1 MAGRNIPRAGEI
13 YRHFKN
19 KLYQIVTV
27 ATHTETGEQLV
38 VYEALYDDFK
48 MYARPLSMFLSEVDH
63 KKYPDVAQFYRFE
76 LVEREV
82 DGTLRMGYPIKV
94 RELIY
99 PEKKIQQERPKEQ
112 EKKLR
117 SSGVGKEELKKEKE
131 KFHMANIV
139 QETKTEQNFR
149 TKNQSEND
157 NLLEGIK
164 ETNHKSESVLQNKN
178 LEESNRYA
186 VPEVSQNE
194 QAIITDGV
202 SANSN
207 GRETAEEQAEINP
220 FLLEFLDTDTYSE
233 KLQVLVSIRS
243 RLDDRL
249 IDDMA
254 TAIDVTIDAGPL
266 PERYEGLKTCLETR
280 RKFEC
285 ERLR

>member
-63 KKYPDVAQFYRFE
+63 KKYPEVAQFYRFE
-76 LVEREV
+76 LVEREI

-94 RELIY
+94 KELIR
-99 PEKKIQQERPKEQ
+99 PEKKEPKKVQ
-112 EKKLR
+112 
-117 SSGVGKEELKKEKE
+117 VFKEKE
-131 KFHMANIV
+131 KLDMSSIVREAEHLKKQENV
-139 QETKTEQNFR
+139 QEADK
-149 TKNQSEND
+149 KNLSENEISKAMGQRD
-157 NLLEGIK
+157 GAALKNNMAEIYGK
-164 ETNHKSESVLQNKN
+164 NHSGNPSM
-178 LEESNRYA
+178 
-186 VPEVSQNE
+186 
-194 QAIITDGV
+194 
-202 SANSN
+202 
-207 GRETAEEQAEINP
+207 ETAGGRTQTENMFGDDITFDSGQELEKEETAINP

-254 TAIDVTIDAGPL
+254 TAIDVTIDEGPL
-266 PERYEGLKTCLETR
+266 PVRYEGLKTCLETR
-280 RKFEC
+280 MKFEC

>member
-63 KKYPDVAQFYRFE
+63 KKYPEVAQFYRFE
-76 LVEREV
+76 LVEREI

-94 RELIY
+94 KELIR
-99 PEKKIQQERPKEQ
+99 PERKEQ
-112 EKKLR
+112 
-117 SSGVGKEELKKEKE
+117 KEIEVFKEKE
-131 KFHMANIV
+131 KLDMSSIVREVEQIHEQERV
-139 QETKTEQNFR
+139 QESEEKESGNNGISEPVSRKNSAAVENR
-149 TKNQSEND
+149 TAD
-157 NLLEGIK
+157 
-164 ETNHKSESVLQNKN
+164 VLQESTNQEP
-178 LEESNRYA
+178 EEEMA
-186 VPEVSQNE
+186 
-194 QAIITDGV
+194 A
-202 SANSN
+202 
-207 GRETAEEQAEINP
+207 INP

-254 TAIDVTIDAGPL
+254 TAIDVTIDEGPL
-266 PERYEGLKTCLETR
+266 PVRYEGLKTCLETR
-280 RKFEC
+280 MKYEC

>member
-1 MAGRNIPRAGEI
+1 MAGRSIPKAGEI

-19 KLYQIVTV
+19 KLYQIITV

-63 KKYPDVAQFYRFE
+63 KKYPQVAQFYRFE
-76 LVEREV
+76 LVEREI

-94 RELIY
+94 KELVH
-99 PEKKIQQERPKEQ
+99 PK
-112 EKKLR
+112 
-117 SSGVGKEELKKEKE
+117 KEEIKNPKISKEKE
-131 KFHMANIV
+131 KLDMHSIV
-139 QETKTEQNFR
+139 KEAKQLQIQEEQ
-149 TKNQSEND
+149 Q
-157 NLLEGIK
+157 K
-164 ETNHKSESVLQNKN
+164 EAEVSKEAKVDIQKEVPKEVTADAST
-178 LEESNRYA
+178 EES
-186 VPEVSQNE
+186 EVKE
-194 QAIITDGV
+194 A
-202 SANSN
+202 SA
-207 GRETAEEQAEINP
+207 INP

-254 TAIDVTIDAGPL
+254 TAIDVTIDDGPL
-266 PERYEGLKTCLETR
+266 PVRYEGLKTCLETR
-280 RKFEC
+280 MKFEC

>member
-1 MAGRNIPRAGEI
+1 MSGRSIPRSGEI

-48 MYARPLSMFLSEVDH
+48 TYARPLAEFLSETDH
-63 KKYPDVAQFYRFE
+63 KKYPKVAQFYRFE
-76 LVEREV
+76 LVEREI

-94 RELIY
+94 KELVY
-99 PEKKIQQERPKEQ
+99 PQ
-112 EKKLR
+112 EKEVKQR
-117 SSGVGKEELKKEKE
+117 EVQKEKE
-131 KFHMANIV
+131 KLDMSSIV
-139 QETKTEQNFR
+139 QEVHQIEQEKETTVAEDGNSQQKVLESIQTEAEKRNSQQNE
-149 TKNQSEND
+149 KAEILKEDDDNQILLEND
-157 NLLEGIK
+157 E
-164 ETNHKSESVLQNKN
+164 SEMEK
-178 LEESNRYA
+178 
-186 VPEVSQNE
+186 
-194 QAIITDGV
+194 
-202 SANSN
+202 
-207 GRETAEEQAEINP
+207 INP

-254 TAIDVTIDAGPL
+254 TAIDVIVEEGPL

-280 RKFEC
+280 MKFEC